1 MQLSQEQQQMLEQQ
15 KAQCPF
21 CKIIKGEIPAKK
33 VFEDELFVIALDI
46 NPAAKGHMLLVPKE
60 HYPIM
65 PTIPPPVL
73 AKLFELTQ
81 EASRLCYT
89 AMVTHGST
97 VFIANG
103 AAAGQ
108 QSAHFLMHVIP
119 REKNDGLNVFE
130 VPKKII
136 PEDAKLHEAL
146 RHNINLLLRQQ
157 FGSPADIPPPE
168 PPKKE
173 YIKGIIEMNKP
184 LLELVLNQPA
194 QFKKLVEQNPQ
205 LKELFREKKVDD
217 ILKEIQD
224 EHHMKKEREEI
235 KKKTDHLDN
244 EESNEKKGEQEKK
257 KEETKKKESAIDAE
271 FEEVKKALGEEK
283 KEKEEREE
291 KKNKLG
297 QKEEKADLDTI
308 AKLFA

>member
-1 MQLSQEQQQMLEQQ
+1 MQVSPEQQQMLEQQ

-21 CKIIKGEIPAKK
+21 CKIIKGEIPTKK
-33 VFEDELFVIALDI
+33 VFEDELFVIVLDI

-119 REKNDGLNVFE
+119 REKNDDLNVFE
-130 VPKKII
+130 VPKKTIA
-136 PEDAKLHEAL
+136 EDAKLHEAL

-194 QFKKLVEQNPQ
+194 QFRKLVEQNPQ
-205 LKELFREKKVDD
+205 LKELFREKNVDE
-217 ILKEIQD
+217 IIKEIQN
-224 EHHMKKEREEI
+224 EHRVKQEREEI
-235 KKKTDHLDN
+235 KKKTDHLGRED
-244 EESNEKKGEQEKK
+244 K
-257 KEETKKKESAIDAE
+257 KEKQKEPAVEAE
-271 FEEVKKALGEEK
+271 FEEVKKVLGDEKEKEHKKEEK
-283 KEKEEREE
+283 KSEEKEKEREKE
-291 KKNKLG
+291 K
-297 QKEEKADLDTI
+297 KADLDTI

>member
-1 MQLSQEQQQMLEQQ
+1 MQLNPEQQQMLEQQ

-21 CKIIKGEIPAKK
+21 CKIIKGEIPTKR
-33 VFEDELFVIALDI
+33 VYEDEFFIIILDI

-97 VFIANG
+97 IFIANG

-108 QSAHFLMHVIP
+108 QSAHFLMHIIP
-119 REKNDGLNVFE
+119 REKNDGLTPLE
-130 VPKKII
+130 IPKKKTEEK
-136 PEDAKLHEAL
+136 EDSQRLHEAL
-146 RHNINLLLRQQ
+146 RHNINGLLRQQ
-157 FGSPADIPPPE
+157 FGSPADIPTPQ

-173 YIKGIIEMNKP
+173 YIKGIIQMNKP
-184 LLELVLNQPA
+184 LLDLVLNQPA
-194 QFKKLVEQNPQ
+194 QFKQLVERTPQ
-205 LKELFREKKVDD
+205 LKELFREKNVDE
-217 ILKEIQD
+217 IIKEIQH
-224 EHHMKKEREEI
+224 EHQ
-235 KKKTDHLDN
+235 T
-244 EESNEKKGEQEKK
+244 EQEKENVRK
-257 KEETKKKESAIDAE
+257 NTDTLAR
-271 FEEVKKALGEEK
+271 EEK
-283 KEKEEREE
+283 KEEKQKETREMKKETE
-291 KKNKLG
+291 KKAHKQDNDKP
-297 QKEEKADLDTI
+297 DLDTI

>member
-33 VFEDELFVIALDI
+33 VFEDELFVIVLDI

-194 QFKKLVEQNPQ
+194 QFKKLVEQNQQ
-205 LKELFREKKVDD
+205 LKELFREKNVDE
-217 ILKEIQD
+217 IIKEIQS
-224 EHHMKKEREEI
+224 EHRVKQEREEI
-235 KKKTDHLDN
+235 KKKTDHLGS
-244 EESNEKKGEQEKK
+244 EEKEKQEKQ
-257 KEETKKKESAIDAE
+257 KEPAVEAE
-271 FEEVKKALGEEK
+271 FEEVKKVLGGE
-283 KEKEEREE
+283 KEKEHKEERKKEERKSEEKEKEREKE
-291 KKNKLG
+291 K
-297 QKEEKADLDTI
+297 KADLDTI

>member
-33 VFEDELFVIALDI
+33 VFEDELFVIVLDI
-46 NPAAKGHMLLVPKE
+46 NPATKGHMLLVPKE

-97 VFIANG
+97 IFIANG

-119 REKNDGLNVFE
+119 REKNDGLNALE
-130 VPKKII
+130 VPKKSIQ
-136 PEDAKLHEAL
+136 EDAKLHEAL

-184 LLELVLNQPA
+184 LLDLALNQPA
-194 QFKKLVEQNPQ
+194 QFKKLVGQNPQ
-205 LKELFREKKVDD
+205 LKELFREKNVDE
-217 ILKEIQD
+217 ILKEIQN
-224 EHHMKKEREEI
+224 EHRVKQERQEL
-235 KKKTDHLDN
+235 KKKTDHLAN
-244 EESNEKKGEQEKK
+244 EEKETKETGVK
-257 KEETKKKESAIDAE
+257 KELAIEAE
-271 FEEVKKALGEEK
+271 FEEVKKALDEEK
-283 KEKEEREE
+283 EKQKEKQKEKTEQEEQH
-291 KKNKLG
+291 KKKQG
-297 QKEEKADLDTI
+297 KEEKADLDTI

>member
-1 MQLSQEQQQMLEQQ
+1 MQLSPEQQQALEQQ

-33 VFEDELFVIALDI
+33 VFEDELFVIVLDI
-46 NPAAKGHMLLVPKE
+46 NPAARGHMLLVPKE

-65 PTIPPPVL
+65 PVIPPPVL

-97 VFIANG
+97 AFIANG

-119 REKNDGLNVFE
+119 REKNDGLGTFD
-130 VPKKII
+130 VPKKSMA
-136 PEDAKLHEAL
+136 EDPKFTEAL
-146 RHNINLLLRQQ
+146 RHNISALMRQQ
-157 FGSPADIPPPE
+157 FGSARDIPPPQ

-184 LLELVLNQPA
+184 LLELVLGQPA
-194 QFKKLVEQNPQ
+194 QFKKLVEQNQQ
-205 LKELFREKKVDD
+205 LKELFRDKNVDE
-217 ILKEIQD
+217 IMKEIQH
-224 EHHMKKEREEI
+224 EHATKREHDDMKKKSDALGQE
-235 KKKTDHLDN
+235 
-244 EESNEKKGEQEKK
+244 EKKNHQTEK
-257 KEETKKKESAIDAE
+257 ALDAE
-271 FEEVKKALGEEK
+271 FEEVKKALGSEKNEEK
-283 KEKEEREE
+283 KEDRSE
-291 KKNKLG
+291 KTKK
-297 QKEEKADLDTI
+297 KEEKADLDTI

>member
-33 VFEDELFVIALDI
+33 VFEDELFVIVLDI

-130 VPKKII
+130 VPKKTI

-205 LKELFREKKVDD
+205 LKELFREKNVDE
-217 ILKEIQD
+217 IIKEIQS
-224 EHHMKKEREEI
+224 EHRTKQEREEL
-235 KKKTDHLDN
+235 KKKTDHLGN
-244 EESNEKKGEQEKK
+244 EESNEEKEK
-257 KEETKKKESAIDAE
+257 REKQKEPAVEAE
-271 FEEVKKALGEEK
+271 FEEVKKVLGGE
-283 KEKEEREE
+283 KEKEHKKEMKKSEE
-291 KKNKLG
+291 KD
-297 QKEEKADLDTI
+297 KEKKADLDTI